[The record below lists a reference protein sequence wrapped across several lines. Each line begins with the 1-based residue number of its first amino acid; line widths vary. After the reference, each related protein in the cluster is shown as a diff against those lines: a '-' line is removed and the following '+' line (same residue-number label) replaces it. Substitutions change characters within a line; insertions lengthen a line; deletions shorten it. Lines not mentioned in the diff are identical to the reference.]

1 MFFVFLYKNKEY
13 KTKDAKHLAMKFYIF
28 LIVLVL
34 GVVGCKSSSQKE
46 ATTQVA
52 TPVKSE
58 KAVIHRVDNA
68 AFNAKLADSDVQLV
82 DVRTP
87 DEYAKGAIEG
97 AVNMNYHDRDFAEQ
111 VAGKLDKKRP
121 VMLYCAGGVRSAKA
135 AKILEKQ
142 GFVEIYDLENGYGG
156 WEK

>member
-1 MFFVFLYKNKEY
+1 
-13 KTKDAKHLAMKFYIF
+13 MKFYTF
-28 LIVLVL
+28 LIVLTL
-34 GVVGCKSSSQKE
+34 GFIACKSSSQKE
-46 ATTQVA
+46 TANQAA
-52 TPVKSE
+52 TPAKSE
-58 KAVIHRVDNA
+58 KTVIHRVDNA

-87 DEYAKGAIEG
+87 GEHAKGAIENS
-97 AVNMNYHDRDFAEQ
+97 VNINYHDRDFAEQ
-111 VAGKLDKKRP
+111 VAGKLDKNKP

-142 GFVEIYDLENGYGG
+142 GFKEIYDLENGYGG